1 MKRQIDDRTYL
12 NYLMQSLNVDALK
25 QVCRDFELKGYSRL
39 KKVELI
45 DFILD
50 SLADE
55 ELKELIKKKE
65 MEIISDGI
73 DLAIKKIK
81 GEDRENLV
89 EVKIVNPDE
98 HEIELFFKGW
108 NWEVS
113 SYLSITPKN
122 INDPE
127 RDCDCRIGSNMG
139 FCSHFWIGFIVSL
152 KEGFFKVEDWNL
164 TILPKNFEKDIQS
177 IEISAISGEEVEAEG
192 EPITLIDTSSE
203 DAELMKFLD
212 QSLTIYEGEITKI
225 DKKQQQFQENIT
237 TYYLAKLEN
246 VKLGPRVQSKS
257 DFDEDNIETL
267 NDLNIRISE
276 RLYEEKN
283 LQVGDKITTN
293 GKLTRDDFLRLYIV
307 KNIRKI
313 TKINT

>member
-25 QVCRDFELKGYSRL
+25 QICRDFELKGYSRL
-39 KKVELI
+39 KKLELI

-55 ELKELIKKKE
+55 ELKELLKEKE
-65 MEIISDGI
+65 MEIISNGI

-81 GEDRENLV
+81 GEDRENVV
-89 EVKIVNPDE
+89 EIRVVNPDE

-113 SYLSITPKN
+113 SFLSITPKN

-139 FCSHFWIGFIVSL
+139 FCSHFWVGFIVSL
-152 KEGFFKVEDWNL
+152 KEGFFKLDDWNL
-164 TILPKNFEKDIQS
+164 TILPENFEKNIQS
-177 IEISAISGEEVEAEG
+177 IVISAISGEEVKEEG

-203 DAELMKFLD
+203 DAELMKFAD
-212 QSLTIYEGEITKI
+212 QSVTIYEGEITKI
-225 DKKQQQFQENIT
+225 DKKQQQFQEIVT

-257 DFDEDNIETL
+257 DFDEDDIETL

-313 TKINT
+313 TKINK